1 MADKNIVIQR
11 NNAGTIDNIYPQT
24 QWGNVL
30 NKPTT
35 FTPTAHSHGNISN
48 DGAISSATVTPADQ
62 DRILIADASGTTFGK
77 IERGIII
84 GTGTTTFLRNDG
96 TWATPAGGGTVT
108 GTGTANL
115 LTYWTNTTSI
125 GALSTA
131 TYPSLTELSYVKGV
145 TSALQ
150 TQLNAKADS
159 TQFVDTFKA
168 TSTTANST
176 TAVSYHTVTL
186 LPGHYYELQ
195 VTGTW
200 SKTAT
205 TNSVGATIN
214 MICNSLT
221 GTPTFHGVFE
231 WLQNTTATAYTIENN
246 VLNLVTSGNT
256 LAFTTTATTA
266 AVGGTFWG
274 MKGLIYTGTTDNK
287 TLTFQI
293 ATSAAPS
300 TGTVALDRIAI
311 TAERLS

>member
-35 FTPTAHSHGNISN
+35 FTPTSHTHGNITNAGGFNNSPV
-48 DGAISSATVTPADQ
+48 GI
-62 DRILIADASGTTFGK
+62 ASGDSFVILDSGLISHSTLTFGS
-77 IERGIII
+77 
-84 GTGTTTFLRNDG
+84 GTTTFLRNDG
-96 TWATPAGGGTVT
+96 TWGTPAGSGVSGSGTT
-108 GTGTANL
+108 NE
-115 LTYWTNTTSI
+115 LTYWT
-125 GALSTA
+125 GASTLGTLSTA
-131 TYPSLTELSYVKGV
+131 TYPSLTELSRVKGV
-145 TSALQ
+145 TSAIQ
-150 TQLNAKADS
+150 TQIDAKADS

-195 VTGTW
+195 VTGIW

-221 GTPTFHGVFE
+221 GSPTFHGVFE